1 VNQSELDRMLA
12 ARLSRR
18 GLFKVGAGIGAALA
32 LGACTSSGATTA
44 PAGSPSGAVDVGP
57 APRKI
62 GGQLNLLTWAGY
74 DDPAILAEFQD
85 IYGVKINAKQ
95 HSGDEELM
103 SLFSASKSGD
113 WDVGVPDTP
122 WIEIFNQNGWIAPLD
137 PKDFPVSDYF
147 TQFQK
152 FDQCFVGGQ
161 MYGIVSRW
169 GYYGIAYNSK
179 FVTPD
184 EATSAA
190 VMYDPKY
197 KGKIVLFDWYLPNM
211 GMIGRLLGM
220 KQPYDATPADLE
232 QIKQK
237 LYELRPQVGA
247 IQATASDT
255 ITAMASETGWLSFAS
270 EWAPATLQEQGIPVN
285 MTVPKEGGVSWT
297 EGMVIFKEAKN
308 PEAAKAYLQY
318 MSSPKGSARLA
329 WAQAFHAKVPNRRAV
344 DYLTPS
350 QAKTL
355 EMDDWARVEALLP
368 MIATR
373 KIPPDEK
380 AWQDAWDQFKAMS

>member
-1 VNQSELDRMLA
+1 VNQSELDRRLW

-18 GLFKVGAGIGAALA
+18 DLLKAGAGVGAALA

-44 PAGSPSGAVDVGP
+44 PAGSPSTAVDLGP

-62 GGQLNLLTWAGY
+62 GGELNLLTWAGY
-74 DDPAILAEFQD
+74 DDPAILAEFQA
-85 IYGVKINAKQ
+85 IYDVKINAKQ
-95 HSGDEELM
+95 HSGDQELM
-103 SLFSASKSGD
+103 SIFSASKPGD

-122 WIEIFNQNGWIAPLD
+122 WIEIFKNNGWIAPLD
-137 PKDFPVSDYF
+137 PKDFPVNDYF
-147 TQFQK
+147 TLFQK
-152 FDQCFVGGQ
+152 FDQCYVGGQ

-179 FVTPD
+179 FVMPD
-184 EATSAA
+184 ETTTSA

-220 KQPYDATPADLE
+220 KQPYDATPAELD

-237 LYELRPQVGA
+237 LFALRPQVGA
-247 IQATASDT
+247 IQTTASDT
-255 ITAMASETGWLSFAS
+255 NTALASETGWLSFTG
-270 EWAPATLQEQGIPVN
+270 EWAPTTLQEQGIPIN

-297 EGMVIFKEAKN
+297 EGMVIFKDAKN

-318 MSSPKGSARLA
+318 MTAPRGSAKLA

-355 EMDDWARVEALLP
+355 EMDDWARVQALLP
-368 MIATR
+368 AIATR

-380 AWQDAWDQFKAMS
+380 AWQDAWDQFKAMK